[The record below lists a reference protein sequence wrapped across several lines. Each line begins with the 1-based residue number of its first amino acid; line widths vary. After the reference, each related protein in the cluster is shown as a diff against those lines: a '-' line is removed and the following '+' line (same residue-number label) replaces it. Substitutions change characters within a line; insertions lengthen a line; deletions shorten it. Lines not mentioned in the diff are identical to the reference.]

1 MHASLNHRA
10 LVDRCRVSVLVVA
23 AAWPG
28 IAANADELDAYLQRQ
43 RELYQIPAIVVGVIR
58 SGQLIDGRA
67 VGSSNLELDAPASTR
82 HVFEVGSISKQF
94 TAYAVLM
101 LSEQGLLDL
110 GAPVG
115 RYLTEL
121 PQEWARPTLHQLMG
135 HISGLP
141 DFENAF
147 GYDIYREILSDA
159 DFLKRLIALPIDFAP
174 GTSWSYSNTNYWLLA
189 RVIERVSGQT
199 YAEFMQEKVFLPLG
213 MRATRTALPAQLL
226 PGRASGYRLAA
237 GRLENREAIQPGTGR
252 GLGDVATTI
261 DDMARWE
268 REQREPRLLKPETA
282 GLARQ
287 PVKLNDGSATNYGY
301 GWFNTA
307 VLGHSALHHDGQTA
321 GFVATYLRFPE
332 RDLAVVVLTNR
343 YGAPVSAKHIAR
355 VVDPGIAPEL
365 TPASGAD
372 AKRLERVRE
381 LADGAR
387 RARMAWR
394 EDWFAADSWRELK
407 PYLGEVEDNAR
418 RRGPLRSV
426 TAVGVAGVQDAM
438 RPSYRVVF
446 ERAARV
452 MTFGFDEQDRIKSI
466 ESEDE

>member
-1 MHASLNHRA
+1 MHASVIPGA
-10 LVDRCRVSVLVVA
+10 LLARCRVSVLAIVT
-23 AAWPG
+23 AWPG
-28 IAANADELDAYLQRQ
+28 MAANADELDDYLQRQ
-43 RELYQIPAIVVGVIR
+43 RELYQVPAIVVGVLR
-58 SGQLIDGRA
+58 SGQLTDGRA
-67 VGSSNLELDAPASTR
+67 VGHSNLELDVPASTR
-82 HVFEVGSISKQF
+82 HVFEIGSISKQF

-101 LSEQGLLDL
+101 LSEQGLLDVS
-110 GAPVG
+110 APVG
-115 RYLTEL
+115 RYLKEL
-121 PQEWARPTLHQLMG
+121 PEEWARPTLHQLMG

-147 GYDIYREILSDA
+147 GYDIYREVLSDA
-159 DFLKRLIALPIDFAP
+159 DFLKRLVALPIDFAP
-174 GTSWSYSNTNYWLLA
+174 GASWSYSNTNYWLLA

-199 YAEFMQEKVFLPLG
+199 YAEFMEKRVFVPLG
-213 MRATRTALPAQLL
+213 MTATRTALPARLL
-226 PGRASGYRLAA
+226 AGRASGYRLAD

-287 PVKLNDGSATNYGY
+287 PVKLNDGSATTYGY

-307 VLGHSALHHDGQTA
+307 VLGHPALHHDGQTA

-332 RDLAVVVLTNR
+332 RNLAIVVLTNR
-343 YGAPVSAKHIAR
+343 YGAPVSARHIAR
-355 VVDPGIAPEL
+355 VVDPGIAPEW
-365 TPASGAD
+365 TPVPGAD
-372 AKRLERVRE
+372 AKRLERVRA
-381 LADGAR
+381 LADGAI
-387 RARMAWR
+387 RARTAWR
-394 EDWFAADSWRELK
+394 EEWFAADSWRELK

-426 TAVGVAGVQDAM
+426 TAVGVAGVQDAA

-446 ERAARV
+446 ERTTRV
-452 MTFGFDEQDRIKSI
+452 MTFSFDEQDRIKSI